1 MTKLFKGVLATM
13 LSVGFLAGCGGNVE
27 THVVTFWEDTVGKF
41 YTEVEVEHGKT
52 VEMPADPTRE
62 GFDFEGWFEDTGYV
76 TEFEEATLI
85 EEDLDLYGKW
95 KKQYVPDER
104 TFHLVG
110 DMANTDV
117 SYINWNATGVEGTDW
132 DTRSYLTIAE
142 NQNLYTIEIEIGWMG
157 KFKIKQPGEPWNE
170 GAEFDFTDI
179 PEASRHDYLVEAD
192 NRNIQVK
199 TAGLYKIELET
210 DLEQV
215 IVTRLGDAVGAG
227 VKPDPDPGSVLAWG
241 MVGSMTWSGW
251 GTNPD
256 LEPEYK
262 EGEAPYHFFRAVYL
276 NVGDQFKFRTDNAWG
291 VELGWSTSAVLPDAS
306 YITPEMDGENP
317 KSGGNLI
324 VATEGFYT
332 ITIQKVEEVN
342 VLTVAPTEF
351 VLRGPAL
358 TTGWGADGTQALEL
372 VSAVAVE
379 EVMTYTYAGTFD
391 LLADQFKVK
400 LAGVGPFDGWDTS
413 FGDSTTGSG
422 NFELAAAGSYDVT
435 LVVTFDAATMAFTG
449 TATCVPH
456 TAV

>member
-104 TFHLVG
+104 TFHIIG
-110 DMANTDV
+110 DLQNTEYEN
-117 SYINWNATGVEGTDW
+117 SWNTGADHYTN
-132 DTRSYLTIAE
+132 THMTIAE
-142 NQNLYTIEIEIGWMG
+142 DQNLYTIEIEIGWMG
-157 KFKIKQPGEPWNE
+157 KFKVKQPGEPWDAGQE
-170 GAEFDFTDI
+170 YDYTDI
-179 PEASRHDYLVEAD
+179 PEGQVPEYVIEGDT
-192 NRNIQVK
+192 RNVQVN
-199 TAGLYKIELET
+199 TAGLYRVQVET
-210 DLEQV
+210 DLGELY
-215 IVTRLGDAVGAG
+215 IERLGDAVGEG
-227 VKPDPDPGSVLAWG
+227 VKPDPDPNSVLAWG
-241 MVGSMTWSGW
+241 MVGSMSWSNW
-251 GTNPD
+251 GGSPD
-256 LEPEYK
+256 LEPEYN
-262 EGEAPYHFFRAVYL
+262 EGSAYHFFRAVYL

-372 VSAVAVE
+372 VSAVAVG

-456 TAV
+456 VAV

>member
-104 TFHLVG
+104 TFHIIG
-110 DMANTDV
+110 DLQNTEYEN
-117 SYINWNATGVEGTDW
+117 SWNTGADHYTN
-132 DTRSYLTIAE
+132 THMTIAE
-142 NQNLYTIEIEIGWMG
+142 DQNLYTIEIEIGWMG
-157 KFKIKQPGEPWNE
+157 KFKVKQPGEPWDAGQE
-170 GAEFDFTDI
+170 YDYTDI
-179 PEASRHDYLVEAD
+179 PEGQVPEYVIEGDT
-192 NRNIQVK
+192 RNVQVN
-199 TAGLYKIELET
+199 TAGLYRVQVET
-210 DLEQV
+210 DLGELY
-215 IVTRLGDAVGAG
+215 IERLGDAVGEG
-227 VKPDPDPGSVLAWG
+227 VKPDPDPNSVLAWG
-241 MVGSMTWSGW
+241 MVGSMSWSNW
-251 GTNPD
+251 GGSPD
-256 LEPEYK
+256 LEPEYN
-262 EGEAPYHFFRAVYL
+262 EGSAYHFFRAVYL
-276 NVGDQFKFRTDNAWG
+276 NVGDAFKFRTDNAWG

>member
-104 TFHLVG
+104 TFHIIG
-110 DMANTDV
+110 DLQNTEYEN
-117 SYINWNATGVEGTDW
+117 SWNTGADHYTN
-132 DTRSYLTIAE
+132 THMTIAE
-142 NQNLYTIEIEIGWMG
+142 DQNLYTIEIEIGWMG
-157 KFKIKQPGEPWNE
+157 KFKVKQPGEPWDAGQE
-170 GAEFDFTDI
+170 YDYTDI
-179 PEASRHDYLVEAD
+179 PEGQVPEYVIEGDT
-192 NRNIQVK
+192 RNVQVN
-199 TAGLYKIELET
+199 TAGLYRVQVET
-210 DLEQV
+210 DLGELY
-215 IVTRLGDAVGAG
+215 IERLGDAVGEG
-227 VKPDPDPGSVLAWG
+227 VKPDPDPNSVLAWG
-241 MVGSMTWSGW
+241 MVGSMSWSNW
-251 GTNPD
+251 GGSPD
-256 LEPEYK
+256 LEPEYN
-262 EGEAPYHFFRAVYL
+262 EGSAYHFFRAVYL
-276 NVGDQFKFRTDNAWG
+276 NVGDAFKFRTDNAWG

-456 TAV
+456 VAV

>member
-104 TFHLVG
+104 TFHIIG
-110 DMANTDV
+110 DLQNTE
-117 SYINWNATGVEGTDW
+117 YENTWNTGADHYTN
-132 DTRSYLTIAE
+132 THMTIAE
-142 NQNLYTIEIEIGWMG
+142 DQNLYTIEIEIGWMG
-157 KFKIKQPGEPWNE
+157 KFKVKQPGEPWDAGQE
-170 GAEFDFTDI
+170 YDFTDI
-179 PEASRHDYLVEAD
+179 PEGQVPEYVVEGD
-192 NRNIQVK
+192 TRNVQVK
-199 TAGLYKIELET
+199 TAGKYRVQVET
-210 DLEQV
+210 DLGELY
-215 IVTRLGDAVGAG
+215 IERLGDAVGEG
-227 VKPDPDPGSVLAWG
+227 VKPDPDPNSVLAWG
-241 MVGSMTWSGW
+241 MVGSMSWSNW
-251 GTNPD
+251 GGSPD
-256 LEPEYK
+256 LEPEYN
-262 EGEAPYHFFRAVYL
+262 EGSAYHFFRAVYL

-456 TAV
+456 VAV

>member
-104 TFHLVG
+104 TFHIIG
-110 DMANTDV
+110 DLQNTEYEN
-117 SYINWNATGVEGTDW
+117 SWNTGVDHYTN
-132 DTRSYLTIAE
+132 THMTIAE
-142 NQNLYTIEIEIGWMG
+142 DQNLYTIEIEIGWMG
-157 KFKIKQPGEPWNE
+157 KFKVKQPGEPWDAGQE
-170 GAEFDFTDI
+170 YDYTDI
-179 PEASRHDYLVEAD
+179 PEGQVPEYVIEGDT
-192 NRNIQVK
+192 RNVQVN
-199 TAGLYKIELET
+199 TAGLYRVQVET
-210 DLEQV
+210 DLGELY
-215 IVTRLGDAVGAG
+215 IERLGDAVGEG
-227 VKPDPDPGSVLAWG
+227 VKPDPDPNSVLAWG
-241 MVGSMTWSGW
+241 MVGSMTSW
-251 GTNPD
+251 GGT
-256 LEPEYK
+256 E
-262 EGEAPYHFFRAVYL
+262 EAPVADIAPAYDEGAGFHYFRAVYL
-276 NVGDQFKFRTDNAWG
+276 NVGDAFKFRTDNAWG
-291 VELGWSTSAVLPDAS
+291 VELGWSTSAVLPDAT

-324 VATEGFYT
+324 VAAEGFYT

-351 VLRGPAL
+351 VLRGTAL
-358 TTGWGADGTQALEL
+358 TTGWDADGAQALEL

-379 EVMTYTYAGTFD
+379 DVMTYTYSGTFD
-391 LLADQFKVK
+391 LLAGQFKAK
-400 LAGVGPFDGWDTS
+400 LAGVGPYSGWDTS
-413 FGDSTTGSG
+413 FGDSTTSSG

-456 TAV
+456 VAV

>member
-104 TFHLVG
+104 TFHIIG
-110 DMANTDV
+110 DLQNTE
-117 SYINWNATGVEGTDW
+117 YENTWNTGADHYTN
-132 DTRSYLTIAE
+132 THMTIAE
-142 NQNLYTIEIEIGWMG
+142 DQNLYTIEIEIGWMG
-157 KFKIKQPGEPWNE
+157 KFKVKQPGEPWDAGQE
-170 GAEFDFTDI
+170 YDYTDI
-179 PEASRHDYLVEAD
+179 PEGQVPEYVIEGDT
-192 NRNIQVK
+192 RNVQVK
-199 TAGLYKIELET
+199 TAGLYRVQVET
-210 DLEQV
+210 DLGELY
-215 IVTRLGDAVGAG
+215 IERLGDAVGEG
-227 VKPDPDPGSVLAWG
+227 VKPDPDPNSVLAWG
-241 MVGSMTWSGW
+241 MVGSMSWSNW
-251 GTNPD
+251 GGSPD
-256 LEPEYK
+256 LEPTYD
-262 EGEAPYHFFRAVYL
+262 EGAGFHYFRAVYL

-324 VATEGFYT
+324 VAAEGFYT

-351 VLRGPAL
+351 VLRGTAL
-358 TTGWGADGTQALEL
+358 TTGWDADGAQALEL

-379 EVMTYTYAGTFD
+379 EVMTYTYSGTFD
-391 LLADQFKVK
+391 LLAGQFKAK
-400 LAGVGPFDGWDTS
+400 LAGVGPYSGWDTS